1 MRRLQMTTLAVLLT
15 LVARFAPERARADNV
30 RASASSEQEGSPA
43 AGAVDADR
51 FALDDRHAWRGKAGE
66 ESWWWQCAWSEP
78 REVGAILQ
86 IVGDDSLAFRN
97 APKRSVWQASLD
109 GKTWTD
115 LEETAVADERR
126 IYRLHRLSSPRQI
139 KFLRMKIES
148 AQGEFPTLREVQVF
162 ADPKTDVEFP
172 EWIVA
177 VSTIDRAE
185 WQKNMPEGRQFVP
198 LARSCPGWEH
208 LQAQFVWLDSFDE
221 AFVSVEPQPLCAFLS
236 GNFSDFCQ
244 KERTVWR
251 GTQEVLEKGRLPI
264 WASCGGA
271 QGLAILAEVGAERP
285 WDCPHCRDPKNPKS
299 PIYGHIGH
307 TSAGPHNCGDYSAC
321 LFERGKQSVLAKAD
335 DPVFEGLAREFEV
348 MESHC
353 GQIEYAPKGWM
364 QIAGRGNVGRTEFQC
379 LRVKDR
385 YIYAAQFHIEMAGT
399 PETSRR
405 IMSNFLTLAKAWGGY
420 NLAAKPVPAPVPYER
435 RQEQQK

>member
-1 MRRLQMTTLAVLLT
+1 MTTLAVLLT

-185 WQKNMPEGRQFVP
+185 WEKKMPEGRQFVP

-335 DPVFEGLAREFEV
+335 ERSGVRGACARV
-348 MESHC
+348 
-353 GQIEYAPKGWM
+353 
-364 QIAGRGNVGRTEFQC
+364 
-379 LRVKDR
+379 
-385 YIYAAQFHIEMAGT
+385 
-399 PETSRR
+399 
-405 IMSNFLTLAKAWGGY
+405 
-420 NLAAKPVPAPVPYER
+420 
-435 RQEQQK
+435 